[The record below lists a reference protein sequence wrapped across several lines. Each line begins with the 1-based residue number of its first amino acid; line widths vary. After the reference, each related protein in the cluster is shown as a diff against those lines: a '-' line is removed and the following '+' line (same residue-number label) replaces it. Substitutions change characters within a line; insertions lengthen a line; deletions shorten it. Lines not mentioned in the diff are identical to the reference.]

1 MKINTAYFIFTL
13 IMIGTITSTFQDDV
27 NELKEQPTKFFDL
40 YHRFSSPKSNP
51 SAEVATYI
59 NTLLGINSKIGKQE
73 WFDFALGD
81 SSVLSNEDQTFI
93 GKSEDEFKSLMEEQ
107 IEALYQER
115 LTHAKKRDS
124 NFAQDSESKLEFF
137 EDFFDKVKSVA
148 VSVYRK
154 LNLNNIHARVN
165 GGQPLNGNTLL
176 TAISNTIKNQMTAFN
191 EEFNTRS
198 GISHSYTL
206 VDGEKVFEHQEEYE
220 QDQDKIVTVN
230 GIVALYNSKG
240 NKIAS
245 EVQKEVQTNL
255 VVITEFF
262 NNLQYYLST
271 ELAKLVEVARTL
283 GSDHKNAIGHRY
295 NDLTTKYIKLIL
307 KKGGNINLGN
317 LPNNLLVLY
326 KKSMEESLSD
336 LPNDFND
343 QILPELVASFLQAY
357 ETNYQP
363 QNEAQEKTLLLLQRF
378 LSFRIKEKKFSS
390 AFKTKEDLT
399 QINADNEIF
408 GHDLADRVK
417 LLNLANE
424 FSSASELSDELR
436 DAILSNAR
444 DILSLPIRVVKTNGA
459 LATLFYGFVM
469 PHEHEEFYKVLYEI
483 VIQFIVVH
491 GETVERNE
499 LNEKFSQ
506 FIDSYV
512 QNQARVSSL
521 YYGLKIHALNSLP
534 GDNYQIHFIELN
546 DEVREESLEVLKD
559 ENHEGVVNSLESGFQ
574 KNDGLKS
581 SAGKKNP
588 YALENIL
595 DFINKR
601 QDFPSESFVTVRANF
616 VI

>member
-1 MKINTAYFIFTL
+1 
-13 IMIGTITSTFQDDV
+13 MIGTTISTFQDDV
-27 NELKEQPTKFFDL
+27 DELKEQPTKFFDL
-40 YHRFSSPKSNP
+40 YHRFSSPQSNP
-51 SAEVATYI
+51 SAEVAAYV
-59 NTLLGINSKIGKQE
+59 NTILGISSKIGKQE
-73 WFDFALGD
+73 WFDFALGNL
-81 SSVLSNEDQTFI
+81 SVLSNEDQASF

-107 IEALYQER
+107 IESLYQER
-115 LTHAKKRDS
+115 LAHAKKRDS

-137 EDFFDKVKSVA
+137 EDFFEKVKSVA

-154 LNLNNIHARVN
+154 LNLNNIYARAN
-165 GGQPLNGNTLL
+165 GGQLLNGNLLL

-191 EEFNTRS
+191 EEFNTQS

-206 VDGEKVFEHQEEYE
+206 VDGKKVFEHQEEY
-220 QDQDKIVTVN
+220 DQDNDKIATIN

-240 NKIAS
+240 NKIAV
-245 EVQKEVQTNL
+245 EVQKEVQANFVL
-255 VVITEFF
+255 ITDFLS
-262 NNLQYYLST
+262 NLQYYLST

-283 GSDHKNAIGHRY
+283 GSEHKHAIGLRY

-326 KKSMEESLSD
+326 KKSMEESSSE

-343 QILPELVASFLQAY
+343 QILPEIVANFLRAY

-363 QNEAQEKTLLLLQRF
+363 ENEAQEKTLLLLQRF
-378 LSFRIKEKKFSS
+378 LSFRIKEKKFSGE
-390 AFKTKEDLT
+390 FKTKEDMT
-399 QINADNEIF
+399 KINADNEIF

-424 FSSASELSDELR
+424 FSPANELSDELKE
-436 DAILSNAR
+436 AILGNVI

-459 LATLFYGFVM
+459 LANLFYGFVM

-483 VIQFIVVH
+483 VIQFVVIH

-499 LNEKFSQ
+499 LNEKFSH
-506 FIDSYV
+506 FIDTYIQS
-512 QNQARVSSL
+512 QDQVSSL

-534 GDNYQIHFIELN
+534 GDNYQIHFLELN
-546 DEVREESLEVLKD
+546 DVVRQESLEVLKD

-595 DFINKR
+595 DFINKG
-601 QDFPSESFVTVRANF
+601 QDFPSETFVTIRANF